1 MLKTRNKFTSIRS
14 LSLFKI
20 LNTYLQSDSIEYTY
34 LIFEIE
40 NFVENEVYRYGF
52 WKADLIL
59 YELKYNSYKWNSTL
73 LDYTPFKKPHS
84 IYYLF

>member
-52 WKADLIL
+52 
-59 YELKYNSYKWNSTL
+59 
-73 LDYTPFKKPHS
+73 
-84 IYYLF
+84 